1 LRGERRMMSRPR
13 ERKNKKAA
21 AGLHEKLQVLRSIT
35 HSRAVNPLAVHLRYC
50 FSSPFFSCVILLRY
64 IYSFAASSIYVWSY
78 WVAVV
83 RHQLQA
89 SFGLKSSAGVQA
101 YTVVTELEE
110 GAGLDT

>member
-1 LRGERRMMSRPR
+1 MMSRPR

-64 IYSFAASSIYVWSY
+64 IYSFAASSIYV
-78 WVAVV
+78 
-83 RHQLQA
+83 
-89 SFGLKSSAGVQA
+89 
-101 YTVVTELEE
+101 
-110 GAGLDT
+110 